1 MKQEIKNGI
10 ISYTAEN
17 FRDIDTL
24 ISDFNHLI
32 KSGAVESLV
41 TTRREDNGDYIE
53 TVIKYSPNQNWIK

>member
-10 ISYTAEN
+10 ISYTAED

-41 TTRREDNGDYIE
+41 TTRREDNGDYVE
-53 TVIKYSPNQNWIK
+53 TVIKYLPNQNWIG

>member
-1 MKQEIKNGI
+1 MKQETKNGI
-10 ISYTAEN
+10 ISYTAED

-41 TTRREDNGDYIE
+41 TTRREDNGDYVE
-53 TVIKYSPNQNWIK
+53 TVIKYLPNQNWIK

>member
-1 MKQEIKNGI
+1 MKQETKDGI
-10 ISYTAEN
+10 ISYTAED

-41 TTRREDNGDYIE
+41 TTRREDNGDYVE
-53 TVIKYSPNQNWIK
+53 TVIKYLPNQNWIG

>member
-10 ISYTAEN
+10 ISYTAED

-41 TTRREDNGDYIE
+41 TTRREDNGDYVE
-53 TVIKYSPNQNWIK
+53 TVIKYLPNQNWIE

>member
-10 ISYTAEN
+10 ISYTAED

-53 TVIKYSPNQNWIK
+53 TVIKYLPNQNWIE

>member
-1 MKQEIKNGI
+1 MKQETKDGI
-10 ISYTAEN
+10 ISYTAED

-41 TTRREDNGDYIE
+41 TTRREDNGDYVE
-53 TVIKYSPNQNWIK
+53 TIIKYLPNQNWIK